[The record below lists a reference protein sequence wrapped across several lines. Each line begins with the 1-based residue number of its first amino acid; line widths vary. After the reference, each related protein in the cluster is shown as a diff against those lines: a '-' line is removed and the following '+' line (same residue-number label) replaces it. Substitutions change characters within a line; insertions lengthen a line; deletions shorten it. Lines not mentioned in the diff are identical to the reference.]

1 MPAEHVG
8 PPPVPPHP
16 PRTVLAATAVGKRY
30 DGIPVLAEAGITLR
44 AGEVHALVGE
54 NGAGKSTLVK
64 ILSGVVRPDTG
75 RVLLDGR
82 EVAFATSRQA
92 SAAGVALVSQ
102 ELAIFGDLSV
112 AENLFPHGLPRR
124 AGLTSN
130 AEAERRARPVLDELG
145 LRLRLDTR
153 AGDLDL
159 ADRQLLEICR
169 ALLTEPRVLI
179 LDEPTSAL
187 PKEAVDRL
195 AAVLLRTRGRGIAVL
210 YISHYLEEVLRF
222 SQRVTVLRDGRVTLG
237 GAEIAT
243 VDLAALVT
251 AMLGEEHAAPEPRA
265 APAPAPASGPAREPG
280 AAAVVLDSVTVPGR
294 LDRVSLT
301 ARRREVVGL
310 AGLQGAG
317 HLTVLEVTGG
327 RARPASGSVRLPG
340 GVAPRSLRQATGHGV
355 AFVPSDRKRYGLMLD
370 RPVWENITSVSWL
383 GLHRGGLLLHRRAL
397 VDRAARSARSLR
409 VDGGVHRRT
418 GELSG
423 GNQQKVVFA
432 KWLDTD
438 PSVMLLDDPTRGVD
452 IRARAEMHA
461 VIRAL
466 ADEGREGRAVLVAS
480 TDLSELVELCD
491 RVLVLQRGRI
501 VDELSGE
508 RLTQQA
514 LSVSMNAGFAG

>member
-1 MPAEHVG
+1 MPADRVG
-8 PPPVPPHP
+8 PQ
-16 PRTVLAATAVGKRY
+16 TVLTATGVTKRY
-30 DGIPVLAEAGITLR
+30 DGVPVLADAAVTLR

-64 ILSGVVRPDTG
+64 ILSGVVHPDAG
-75 RVLLDGR
+75 RVMLDGR
-82 EVAFATSRQA
+82 EVAFATSRRA
-92 SAAGVALVSQ
+92 SEAGIALVSQ

-124 AGLTSN
+124 RGLTSK

-145 LRLRLDTR
+145 LRVRLDART
-153 AGDLDL
+153 GDLDL

-195 AAVLLRTRGRGIAVL
+195 AAVLLRTGGRGIAIL

-222 SQRVTVLRDGRVTLG
+222 SQRVTVLRDGRVTLS
-237 GAEIAT
+237 GAEIAD
-243 VDLAALVT
+243 VDLTTLVT
-251 AMLGEEHAAPEPRA
+251 AMLGDGHAATAAPEP
-265 APAPAPASGPAREPG
+265 APGTGAPG
-280 AAAVVLDSVTVPGR
+280 APAVVLESVTVPGR
-294 LDRVSLT
+294 LDRISLT
-301 ARRREVVGL
+301 AHRREVVGL

-317 HLTVLEVTGG
+317 HLTVLEVISGQ
-327 RARPASGSVRLPG
+327 ARPASGTVRLAAG
-340 GVAPRSLRQATGHGV
+340 KAPRSFRQAIGQGV

-383 GLHRGGLLLHRRAL
+383 GLNRGSPMLHRREL

-409 VDGGVHRRT
+409 VNGGVHRRT

-438 PSVMLLDDPTRGVD
+438 PSIMLLDDPTRGVD
-452 IRARAEMHA
+452 VRARAEMHA

-466 ADEGREGRAVLVAS
+466 ADEGRAVLITS
-480 TDLSELVELCD
+480 TDLSELVDLCD
-491 RVLVLQRGRI
+491 RVLVLQRGRA